1 MCDVEQ
7 LSAEQKEQYRIEG
20 YVVLDSFFPRHTL
33 DKIDAAVQSLV
44 DRPLTGED
52 MSKIL
57 ELEPEPVDGRRVP
70 RRIYS
75 PFHQHEEFRQLATDP
90 GLLRLH
96 RLRARHN
103 QR

>member
-33 DKIDAAVQSLV
+33 DKIDATVQSLV
-44 DRPLTGED
+44 DHALTGED

-57 ELEPEPVDGRRVP
+57 ELEPEPVEGRRVP
-70 RRIYS
+70 HRIYS

-90 GLLRLH
+90 GLLRLY
-96 RLRARHN
+96 RL
-103 QR
+103 